1 MTTDEVAQLLRV
13 HPKQVYRLIKRGL
26 PRKQVGSEWRFS
38 AEDVLRWTSR
48 ASSGGV
54 ESPAIGRGEPRAS
67 SDAASAV
74 PSLIAANGDL
84 AIEILLAGLA
94 AHGKW
99 LLGFV
104 QADRGRALELLASRA
119 VLAAGCH
126 GGFPPGLG
134 AERIARIH
142 LVAREVGLAAP
153 PGKKVPAL
161 KQLGPG
167 LRPLR
172 FASRAPSAGVR
183 TLLDD
188 QLRKARLDSAKI
200 HRKAALLPSHAEVAW
215 ALARGDFD
223 AGLISRAWAARLGL
237 PFRMLAV
244 EPYGLLVH
252 AADLGDPRIVALCE
266 VAQSDSYRRK
276 VSAVPGYDP
285 TGAGDIRYDDAR
297 TPAE

>member
-1 MTTDEVAQLLRV
+1 MPGKTTAQLMTTDEVAQLLRV

-48 ASSGGV
+48 AS
-54 ESPAIGRGEPRAS
+54 
-67 SDAASAV
+67 
-74 PSLIAANGDL
+74 LIAANGDL

-104 QADRGRALELLASRA
+104 QADRGRALELLASRS

-237 PFRMLAV
+237 PFRLLAV

-285 TGAGDIRYDDAR
+285 TGAGDIRYDDANALAE
-297 TPAE
+297 PAGA